1 MNGVL
6 DNGLCFEYSFDIGY
20 CPGYRIMLWTL
31 DTALSLDNALDTV
44 HEILNGSTIYC
55 LVVMDNAMNIVWYF
69 WILLGISDKAVDI
82 GCHLPL

>member
-1 MNGVL
+1 ML
-6 DNGLCFEYSFDIGY
+6 DDGLCFEYSFDIGY
-20 CPGYRIMLWTL
+20 CLGYRIMLWTL

-44 HEILNGSTIYC
+44 HEILNGSTLYC

-82 GCHLPL
+82 GCHLSF